1 MSRAK
6 IFLFKEAYK
15 MLSQLLFDIDPSL
28 FLPHSC
34 LPDIEHWKN
43 MLPVKSDKEAMLG
56 AGHQIRK
63 TSCGK
68 KWNMLESRNV
78 QIPC

>member
-1 MSRAK
+1 
-6 IFLFKEAYK
+6 

-68 KWNMLESRNV
+68 KGNMLERKCSDSMLTIIV
-78 QIPC
+78 LLLTLS

>member
-68 KWNMLESRNV
+68 KGNVLESRNV